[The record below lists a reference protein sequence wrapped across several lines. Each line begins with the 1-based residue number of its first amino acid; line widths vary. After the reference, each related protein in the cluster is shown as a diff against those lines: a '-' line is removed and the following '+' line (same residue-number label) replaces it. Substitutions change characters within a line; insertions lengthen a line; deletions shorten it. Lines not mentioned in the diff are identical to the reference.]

1 MGRECGIGG
10 NKRMNL
16 TTPSHNE
23 VNAFM
28 TQTAYSD
35 NVKPVFWFVAE
46 VRLIVF
52 YHKYTEVSSIK

>member
-1 MGRECGIGG
+1 
-10 NKRMNL
+10 MNL